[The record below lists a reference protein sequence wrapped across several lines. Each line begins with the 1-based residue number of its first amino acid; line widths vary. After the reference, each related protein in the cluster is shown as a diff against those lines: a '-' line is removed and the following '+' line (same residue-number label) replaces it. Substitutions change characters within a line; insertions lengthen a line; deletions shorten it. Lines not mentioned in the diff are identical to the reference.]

1 MAIGKKLVTAFM
13 GVALITLLLGL
24 TSFYGAWKNGGTIRE
39 FGVVT
44 LPSTTALLSIDRDAE
59 NVRGSLRG
67 LLIPGVKDDQRRRQ
81 YTNVTA
87 SRKDLSEKL
96 KIYEALPKRQEEARD
111 MQRLLPIL
119 AEWGKRIDSYLEMS
133 QRFDANGIF
142 NPLELGRKL
151 EQFTK
156 DHYIAVKKVQD
167 LLHGGTAFEGGGD
180 HTACNCGQWLPTF
193 TTENE
198 RLLVGLDGIAA
209 PHRKF
214 HEGIATIKRLAADGK
229 QTEATEV
236 YSREMAPAMQEVFT
250 HFDGLRAIAN
260 DSIETRG
267 KMEEEL
273 LGPIATRQREFGAI
287 LDEMAVAS
295 ERQAEGDVT
304 AGLAQASFSKAF
316 ALGATLAA
324 LAVAITLGLTI
335 TRSITRPVLQGV
347 AFAEAVAGGDLTREL
362 EISQKD
368 EIGQLAAALNSMVRR
383 LRETVTRVQSTS
395 DNVAARARVLSGNA
409 GEMSQGSTA
418 QAAAAEETSSAM
430 EEMSATIR
438 QSADNAGQT
447 EKIAVQSAGD
457 AQAGGRAVDETV
469 AAMQD
474 IAGKIS
480 IIEEIARQTN
490 LLALNAAIEAA
501 RAGEHGKGFAVVAS
515 EVRKLAE
522 RSQAA
527 AADIGKLSVNSVRVA
542 ETAGQMLSRMVPDIQ
557 RTADL
562 VQEISAASREQ
573 ETGVEQVNSAIQ
585 QLNQVTQQNAA
596 AAEEMTATAN
606 ELSALAGR
614 LRGDIAFFTVNDA
627 AGGGQRAVQ
636 TVTRR
641 AATPFAM
648 AMAAPALAGQAAEME
663 EF

>member
-1 MAIGKKLVTAFM
+1 MTIGKKLLTAFM

-24 TSFYGAWKNGGTIRE
+24 TSFYGAWKNGGAIRE
-39 FGVVT
+39 FGDVT

-59 NVRGSLRG
+59 NIQGSLRG
-67 LLIPGVKDDQRRRQ
+67 LLIPGVKDDQRLSQ
-81 YTNVTA
+81 YTNVEA
-87 SRKDLSEKL
+87 SRKNLSERL
-96 KIYEALPKRQEEARD
+96 KVYEALPKREDEARN

-119 AEWGKRIDSYLEMS
+119 AEWGKRIDSYLVMS

-142 NPLELGRKL
+142 NPLDLGHKL

-156 DHYIAVKKVQD
+156 DHYIAVKKVHD
-167 LLHGGTAFEGGGD
+167 LLDNGAAFEGGGD
-180 HTACNCGQWLPTF
+180 HTACNCGKWLPTF
-193 TTENE
+193 HTENA
-198 RLLVGLDGIAA
+198 RLLSGLTAIEG

-214 HEGIATIKRLAADGK
+214 HDAIAAIKSLAAEGK
-229 QTEATEV
+229 KAEAEAL
-236 YSREMAPAMQEVFT
+236 YARQMAPAMQEVFT
-250 HFDGLRAIAN
+250 HFDELRAIAN

-273 LGPIATRQREFGAI
+273 LGPIATKQREFGAI
-287 LDEMAVAS
+287 LGEIAAVS
-295 ERQAEGDVT
+295 EKQAEGDVS
-304 AGLAQASFSKAF
+304 AGLAQASFNKVFS
-316 ALGATLAA
+316 LGATLAA
-324 LAVAITLGLTI
+324 LVVAITLGLTI
-335 TRSITRPVLQGV
+335 TRSITRPVLLGV
-347 AFAEAVAGGDLTREL
+347 GFAEAVAAGDLTREL
-362 EISQKD
+362 AISQKD

-383 LRETVTRVQSTS
+383 LRETVGKVQSTS
-395 DNVAARARVLSGNA
+395 DNVAARAQVLSGNA
-409 GEMSQGSTA
+409 SEMSQGSTA
-418 QAAAAEETSSAM
+418 QASAAEEASSAM
-430 EEMSATIR
+430 EEMSANIR

-447 EKIAVQSAGD
+447 ERIAVQSAGD
-457 AQAGGRAVDETV
+457 AQEGGRAVEETV
-469 AAMQD
+469 AAMKE

-527 AADIGKLSVNSVRVA
+527 AAEIGKLSINSVRVA
-542 ETAGQMLSRMVPDIQ
+542 ETAGQMLARMVPDIQ

-573 ETGVEQVNSAIQ
+573 ETGVEQVNQAIQ

-596 AAEEMTATAN
+596 ASEEMTATSN
-606 ELSALAGR
+606 ELSSLAGR
-614 LRGDIAFFTVNDA
+614 LRGDIAFFSVNA
-627 AGGGQRAVQ
+627 AEGGQRAVQ
-636 TVTRR
+636 TATRR
-641 AATPFAM
+641 TAPQ
-648 AMAAPALAGQAAEME
+648 APAVALDAMSMVAAME